1 MGAATI
7 SSSVRRSGGGPGC
20 PVRSLRKA
28 MIGPAAAQASAQSA
42 TGPSGACRH
51 PPANRSGASCRVLL
65 RPSASSNA
73 NSVGFRNRPNAGVS
87 PWLLDLSNRASP
99 EPTSSRP
106 PLTSDC
112 DSSRVLALASGGVAA
127 SAGARL
133 AMLLTLADVRVPD
146 HLQTHRLDLGRC
158 CCRVIS
164 VAPRGAVSRSLST
177 GSDRPDPETRV
188 IAIAQKHET
197 ASPRPADTRQFRN
210 HEAPALSRGLIDLA
224 PASAKERFRQ
234 SAGRGCPTSAG
245 LLLRSKPAA
254 RYGQFEAAE
263 ASAPGRLRE
272 HGSRT
277 RSAQRRMEAGV
288 WRAGGRANE
297 RRSAA

>member
-1 MGAATI
+1 MAAG
-7 SSSVRRSGGGPGC
+7 SEQSG
-20 PVRSLRKA
+20 K
-28 MIGPAAAQASAQSA
+28 
-42 TGPSGACRH
+42 SGADELETTAHLRLRQQ
-51 PPANRSGASCRVLL
+51 PRLGASQR
-65 RPSASSNA
+65 
-73 NSVGFRNRPNAGVS
+73 GVS
-87 PWLLDLSNRASP
+87 QQ
-99 EPTSSRP
+99 
-106 PLTSDC
+106 
-112 DSSRVLALASGGVAA
+112 ALARGWRCCSP
-127 SAGARL
+127 
-133 AMLLTLADVRVPD
+133 LADVRVPD

-197 ASPRPADTRQFRN
+197 ASPRPADTRHFRN

-277 RSAQRRMEAGV
+277 GSAQRRMEAGV